1 MSRLV
6 IGPSLEEQE
15 TEARWQLE
23 QTRSNPKPWRGSE
36 PENTRQTLLLSA
48 AIAKLLREGKAR
60 SYYDPERRE
69 LVFFRPKPQTPP
81 PVE

>member
-1 MSRLV
+1 M
-6 IGPSLEEQE
+6 
-15 TEARWQLE
+15 
-23 QTRSNPKPWRGSE
+23 PKKKPGKPTAEDKRAV
-36 PENTRQTLLLSA
+36 QA

>member
-36 PENTRQTLLLSA
+36 PENTRQTLLLSGLDCLPGQQDLFPTDA
-48 AIAKLLREGKAR
+48 EEKTG
-60 SYYDPERRE
+60 
-69 LVFFRPKPQTPP
+69 
-81 PVE
+81 